1 MTSRRVTIAGGGLAG
16 ALMAKYLGQAGH
28 EVTLFERRGD
38 IRDATIV
45 RGRSINLAVSERG
58 LTALAEV
65 GLKEKVLEH
74 AVPMSGRMMHG
85 IDGTLTY
92 QPYSKNPEDCIQSIS
107 RGGLNRLLIEAAA
120 EHENVTLRF
129 EKRCID
135 VDPDSG
141 KCFFIDERSGQVIE
155 QDSDLIVGADGA
167 FSAIRGR
174 LQRTDRFDYSQS
186 YLDAGYLELHIPA
199 AEDGGFRMERNALHI
214 WPRGRFMMIALPNED
229 GTFTVTCFWP
239 LEGPNSFERLTKEAE
254 VMAYFEEWFPDAV
267 PLIPDLTG
275 DYMKATPSSLVT
287 VRCDPWSVGKVCLV
301 GDSAHAIVPFY
312 GQGMNAGF
320 EDCRTL
326 NRLLA
331 ENPEGW
337 GKALRDYSAARKPN
351 GDAIADLAIANFHE
365 MRDHVGRPLFLLRK
379 KLEKFLHKRLSG
391 FYLPLYSMVSFSNV
405 PYAEAVER
413 ARRQDRLVYGG
424 LAALAFLLVLGLG
437 VLLWA

>member
-1 MTSRRVTIAGGGLAG
+1 
-16 ALMAKYLGQAGH
+16 MAKYLGQAGH

-254 VMAYFEEWFPDAV
+254 VLAYFEEWFPDAV
-267 PLIPDLTG
+267 PLIPDLAG

-379 KLEKFLHKRLSG
+379 KLEKFLHKRLAG

-413 ARRQDRLVYGG
+413 ARRQDRLVFGG